1 MSLSRLIA
9 RIVMVPIGL
18 FLAIM
23 AASIF
28 LGFALNSMAPSPGMY
43 HDPAAENMF
52 AIFSGFVLAFPLG
65 HFAFYPAILGL
76 IIAEIFSWRSIWVYL
91 AYGLVLSFFITHSPG
106 EPVDA
111 MAIAID
117 IRAMAAGL
125 IGGFVYWLIA
135 GRGAGVVKRSL
146 DNKPK
151 SL

>member
-1 MSLSRLIA
+1 M
-9 RIVMVPIGL
+9 
-18 FLAIM
+18 
-23 AASIF
+23 
-28 LGFALNSMAPSPGMY
+28 
-43 HDPAAENMF
+43 
-52 AIFSGFVLAFPLG
+52 
-65 HFAFYPAILGL
+65 
-76 IIAEIFSWRSIWVYL
+76 
-91 AYGLVLSFFITHSPG
+91 GLVLSFFITHSPN

-135 GRGAGVVKRSL
+135 GRGAGIVKRSL